1 MKQNYLKENT
11 TGTDQYDEIN
21 SILCKQSSYQGN
33 SSTKARAG
41 RVTSC
46 IGQSRAVASCS
57 VLLLHDASSSA
68 RSAARRSR
76 ALGGSA
82 MLIKQAT
89 YFTNGTRK
97 REILYRQLFITL
109 RFPVLKACE
118 NKRYHSAVRR
128 RRALFHDAYSLGT
141 EFKSLAGD
149 SSLTYL
155 QRVVGFQ
162 WKWNISTF

>member
-21 SILCKQSSYQGN
+21 SILYKQSSYQGN

-68 RSAARRSR
+68 RSAARRGR
-76 ALGGSA
+76 AFGGSA
-82 MLIKQAT
+82 MLIS
-89 YFTNGTRK
+89 K
-97 REILYRQLFITL
+97 RLISRTEQGNTKFCIVSFLL
-109 RFPVLKACE
+109 RFVFQYWKPVKI
-118 NKRYHSAVRR
+118 SVTTQQW
-128 RRALFHDAYSLGT
+128 DAGIFEPHL
-141 EFKSLAGD
+141 
-149 SSLTYL
+149 L
-155 QRVVGFQ
+155 QASIVSWRVF
-162 WKWNISTF
+162 IRHRI